1 MKIALTG
8 GIACGKS
15 LFAEYLNQ
23 LGVNTIDAD
32 DIVHELEAV
41 NGKAVSLIAQEFGN
55 EVISENGGINRQA
68 LAKKVFSG
76 DDSSH
81 SRKKLEAILFPLVRQ
96 RIDDFFSSD
105 GPLKIAIIPLL
116 FESHWEGDYDII
128 ISLISPHHIM
138 IKRMMENRGY
148 SSQEALARISAQL
161 PITEK
166 SNRSHYTIVNDSTDE
181 KLFAE
186 AKKLVDWLIERTNHG
201 KQ

>member
-15 LFAEYLNQ
+15 LFTRYLNQ
-23 LGVNTIDAD
+23 LGVDTIDAD
-32 DIVHELEAV
+32 DIVHELEGV
-41 NGKAVSLIAQEFGN
+41 NGEAVPLIAKEFGSDVL
-55 EVISENGGINRQA
+55 EENGSVNRHA
-68 LAKKVFSG
+68 LAQKVFSG
-76 DDSSH
+76 EDSSVK
-81 SRKKLEAILFPLVRQ
+81 RKILESILFPLVHKK
-96 RIDDFFSSD
+96 IDDFFVLG

-116 FESHWEGDYDII
+116 FESHWEGEYDII

-166 SNRSHYTIVNDSTDE
+166 SNRSHYTIVNDSTEE